1 VDHRLVQ
8 AVGWIILG
16 IWALNMVLVAV
27 RSDYQPH
34 FSVHALMLAL
44 ATAVLTGKKKS
55 D

>member
-1 VDHRLVQ
+1 MDNRLVQ

-16 IWALNMVLVAV
+16 VWALNMVVVVLND
-27 RSDYQPH
+27 DYQPH

-55 D
+55 E